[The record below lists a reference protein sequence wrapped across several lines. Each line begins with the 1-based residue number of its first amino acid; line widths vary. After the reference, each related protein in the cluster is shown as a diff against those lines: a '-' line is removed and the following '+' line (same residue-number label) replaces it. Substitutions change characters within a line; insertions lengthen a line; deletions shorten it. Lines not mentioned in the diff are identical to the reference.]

1 MSRLHAIGLLLVLV
15 AAAQADDIVWVG
27 PGDQH
32 GDGSRQNPFSFSQA
46 LSGGTAAGLTPK
58 PSSTVHLLS
67 GTYRPTSPNRHGKE
81 AVRALRPEVFRIEVR
96 GEPDRPVTV
105 MPEPGASVHLD
116 GTLEIDGAHLRI
128 ANLEIGNADYVATES
143 YAPAVS
149 LWASRDVGIVNCN
162 LFGSCSTVSAMA
174 PSKNILIYGCLI
186 HDSCGLPHG
195 SSNTYLQNN
204 ADSTKTIEQCIAY
217 RSSAQ
222 NLGVHVYFADAA
234 HNVRFIDNIAFLGGC
249 TELGR
254 NWDNVFIN
262 PGVPFEGLEL
272 IGNVASQHETA
283 NGHRPNVRL
292 SSKKE
297 SDKTGYTNG
306 SGVVRDNWFMGG
318 RYAVC
323 MGRWKQLAFE
333 NNTLWAETLMME
345 INSATIPDAIDPQEG
360 KPELSGY
367 RIDGNRYFTTATAAS
382 FRHDRTAKLDAGD
395 PLLTFAEWQALGLD
409 PHGGLEKTANGRPT
423 GSMVRV
429 YANRYEKGRGN
440 VAIFNW
446 DGRDSVAVDL
456 SKVLATGDVFR
467 VYNCLEVTHTLTSAK
482 PVLTG
487 TYSGGNVAFPMKKDP
502 TSPDFD
508 AFLVLPGG
516 KEHLDGSPSAAAT
529 GPTARVVPSAV
540 RSLFH

>member
-1 MSRLHAIGLLLVLV
+1 MLVSALCAN
-15 AAAQADDIVWVG
+15 AARMATAATVWVG
-27 PGDQH
+27 PGDAT
-32 GDGSRQNPFSFSQA
+32 GDGSRDKPYAFRQG
-46 LSGGTAAGLTPK
+46 LSGEAGTAARIDPGT
-58 PSSTVHLLS
+58 TVRLLA
-67 GTYRPTSPNRHGKE
+67 GTYRPDWPNTADATKVSTPHVFHVGVNGTSDEPIT
-81 AVRALRPEVFRIEVR
+81 IE
-96 GEPDRPVTV
+96 
-105 MPEPGASVHLD
+105 PEPGAAVHLD
-116 GTLEIDGAHLRI
+116 GCLEVNGAHLRI
-128 ANLEIGNADYVATES
+128 VGLEIGHADYMATKR
-143 YAPAVS
+143 YPPAVALS
-149 LWASRDVGIVNCN
+149 ASRHVEIVNCN
-162 LFGSCSTVSAMA
+162 IFGSCSTVSAMA
-174 PSKNILIYGCLI
+174 PSKNILVYGCLI

-249 TELGR
+249 TEPGR
-254 NWDNVFIN
+254 NWDNFFIN

-272 IGNVASQHETA
+272 IGNVAFQHETA

-297 SDKTGYTNG
+297 SDKTGFANV

-318 RYAVC
+318 SYAVC

-345 INSATIPDAIDPQEG
+345 INSATIPDAIKPQKE

-382 FRHDRTAKLDAGD
+382 FRYDRTAKLDAGD
-395 PLLTFAEWQALGLD
+395 PLLTFAQWQALGLD

-429 YANRYEKGRGN
+429 FANCYEKGRGN

-456 SKVLATGDVFR
+456 SKVLAPEDVFR
-467 VYNCLEVTHTLTSAK
+467 VYNCLEVTHTLASAK

-487 TYSGGNVAFPMKKDP
+487 TYSGGTVAFPMKKDP

-508 AFLVLPGG
+508 AFLVLPGR
-516 KEHLDGSPSAAAT
+516 KD
-529 GPTARVVPSAV
+529 
-540 RSLFH
+540 